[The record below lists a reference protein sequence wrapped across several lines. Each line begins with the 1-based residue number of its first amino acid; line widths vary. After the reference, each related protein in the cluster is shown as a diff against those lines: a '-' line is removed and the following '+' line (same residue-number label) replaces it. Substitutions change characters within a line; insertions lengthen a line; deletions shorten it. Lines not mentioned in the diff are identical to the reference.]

1 MWSWVLGE
9 SPNLAV
15 VEQLD
20 GKGLLLKMLKKLQ
33 GFGSCLY

>member
-9 SPNLAV
+9 SLNLAV

-20 GKGLLLKMLKKLQ
+20 GKGLLLKKLQ
-33 GFGSCLY
+33 EFG